1 MTVPDHAVTDAT
13 SAQTQALNWCD
24 LIRASRELVATSR
37 ALVRTSRELK
47 ATDWLLVIQ
56 SKRLVASGGAAL
68 NESKRLLVTS
78 GYEVPPRVPV
88 LHDRWAVAARI
99 VQALQEVGFGCD
111 APKLPTS
118 H

>member
-37 ALVRTSRELK
+37 ALVLASRGLM
-47 ATDWLLVIQ
+47 ATDWSLTAQ
-56 SKRLVASGGAAL
+56 SKRLVANSRASL
-68 NESKRLLVTS
+68 NESKRLPATR
-78 GYEVPPRVPV
+78 GYPPRVPV
-88 LHDRWAVAARI
+88 MHDRWAVAARI
-99 VQALQEVGFGCD
+99 VQALQEAGFGCES
-111 APKLPTS
+111 PELPTL